1 MDLQN
6 AGKIDEKQGIVE
18 MLLFGGIGS
27 KIDGDLFANELNYLA
42 KNFKTVIVRINS
54 EGGHIIQGLSIFNA
68 MLGAEAHIIAR
79 IEGIAASMAGVIAT
93 AADEIQMNDFARLM
107 VHNPSYANNAK
118 ITAKQRNTLGVFK
131 AMLTEIFTRRNI
143 TADNINNAMNT
154 ETWYTATEAKTAGLI
169 DSIIDTGRV
178 KDVQNVL
185 NLDLVAELTSN
196 DFKQFIEN
204 DILNKNNNMEQ
215 IIKSLGLAEN
225 ATNEEI
231 LNAIEVL
238 QSEKTELVSAN
249 DELVN
254 ELQGFAEAKEKA
266 QKNEA
271 LQLVN
276 NAIESGHFKEDQRDE
291 LINIANVTF
300 EAFKTMVN
308 ALQPIEETT
317 SLSAVIQNNAGQVV
331 NEVQED
337 GSHIADLAKR
347 FDYLRRNNEGELRN
361 ISENNKDLFDKMFNA
376 FDALQ

>member
-6 AGKIDEKQGIVE
+6 AGKIDEKQGVAE

-27 KIDGDLFANELNYLA
+27 KIDSDRFANELNYLA

-143 TADNINNAMNT
+143 TADNINNAMNI

-185 NLDLVAELTSN
+185 NFDLVAELKSE

-204 DILNKNNNMEQ
+204 DILNNNNMEK
-215 IIKSLGLAEN
+215 ITKSLGLAED
-225 ATNEEI
+225 ASNEEI

-238 QSEKTELVSAN
+238 NTEKAELVSTN

-254 ELQGFAEAKEKA
+254 ELQVFAEQKEQA
-266 QKNEA
+266 QKDEA
-271 LQLVN
+271 ASLVN

-291 LINIANVTF
+291 LSNLANDNYDTF
-300 EAFKTMVN
+300 KAMVN
-308 ALQPIEETT
+308 ALQPIEEVT
-317 SLSAVIQNNAGQVV
+317 SLSAVIQNNASQVV

-347 FDYLRRNNEGELRN
+347 FDWLRRNNEGELRN
-361 ISENNKDLFDKMFNA
+361 ISENNLDLFNKMFNA
-376 FDALQ
+376 FEAVQ